1 MPGSR
6 GHRAIILTPV
16 LSHYRRRS
24 TPDSPSKR
32 ISLDRV
38 AGGVSGGRLAVLRS
52 LRRRATSDG
61 LPVYLVGGPVRD
73 AILGAP
79 VKDLDFVLLGDAP
92 SLAEDLARE
101 LGGRVTVHP
110 RFGTATVEIEGDRV
124 DVVTA
129 RKEVY
134 PFPGS
139 LPEVSAGSL
148 EDDLARR
155 DFSINAMA
163 LPLRGES
170 SQVIDPHGGIPDL
183 RIRLVRTLHSGSF
196 ADDPTRM
203 LRAVRY
209 QQRLGFKIAG
219 STLSE
224 LKESLVGGHVAA
236 VTGDRWRQEL
246 QKIFDEDRAAEMLL
260 QAIELGVLAAVHP
273 ALSDGQGLAR
283 LAGANSLEPQSLGAM
298 DYLAA
303 LVAPLDAADGDAVNR
318 RLNLPAAW
326 ARVVR
331 DTIALSELAP
341 ALSGPSVRP
350 SAVCQALD
358 GLDPDAIAA
367 SARLIQDPQVAGR
380 LRQYLA
386 EWRLIM
392 PALTGDD
399 LLAMGVP
406 VGPKVGQ
413 VLRELNSAKQ
423 DGLVHNEEEE
433 RALVNRIISRG
444 S

>member
-1 MPGSR
+1 M
-6 GHRAIILTPV
+6 AV
-16 LSHYRRRS
+16 LRCLRRRS
-24 TPDSPSKR
+24 T
-32 ISLDRV
+32 
-38 AGGVSGGRLAVLRS
+38 AGELH
-52 LRRRATSDG
+52 
-61 LPVYLVGGPVRD
+61 VYLVGGPVRD
-73 AILGAP
+73 AILGMP

-92 SLAEDLARE
+92 ALAEELARE
-101 LGGRVTVHP
+101 FANDFETRATVHP

-163 LPLRGES
+163 LPLLGDFPE
-170 SQVIDPHGGIPDL
+170 VIDPHGGIQDL
-183 RIRLVRTLHSGSF
+183 ETRLVRTLHSASF

-209 QQRLGFKIAG
+209 QQRLGFQVAD
-219 STLSE
+219 STMSE
-224 LKESLVGGHVAA
+224 LTDSLSAGHVAA
-236 VTGDRWRQEL
+236 VTGDRWRQEF
-246 QKIFDEDRAAEMLL
+246 KRIFEEDRAAEMLL
-260 QAIELGVLAAVHP
+260 QAIEFGILAAIHP
-273 ALSDGQGLAR
+273 ALSDSSGLAR
-283 LAGANSLEPQSLGAM
+283 LGGGKTLEPENLGAM

-303 LVAPLDAADGDAVNR
+303 VVSSLSTGDGEGVNH

-326 ARVVR
+326 SRVVR
-331 DTIALSELAP
+331 DTIALRELAP

-350 SAVCQALD
+350 SDVCFALD
-358 GLDPDAIAA
+358 GLDPAAIAA
-367 SARLIQDPQVAGR
+367 SVRLFEDSQVAGR

-386 EWRLIM
+386 EWRLIVAEM
-392 PALTGDD
+392 TGND
-399 LLAMGVP
+399 LLAVGVP
-406 VGPKVGQ
+406 AGPEVGR
-413 VLRELNSAKQ
+413 VLRELTLAKQ
-423 DGLVHNEEEE
+423 DGLLQNADEE
-433 RALVNRIISRG
+433 RALVNQIISRG